1 MYFYMMII
9 VIYQDNSY
17 NVKVRKSVRF
27 GAILSSK
34 SRKGLQYHIV
44 LVTPEI
50 LLPGWMG
57 YQTKKEKKTEF
68 INTKVT
74 MEKPRKFCAPLS
86 LLRCHFFH
94 LFLSLPTEQPPR
106 QYREFLWKNMTKIWN
121 PFKIFWSFLV
131 NLLCRGAF
139 SLKNYNDDE

>member
-1 MYFYMMII
+1 MYFF
-9 VIYQDNSY
+9 DNDY
-17 NVKVRKSVRF
+17 CY
-27 GAILSSK
+27 LSGQFLQSEGEK
-34 SRKGLQYHIV
+34 IRQIWCHTVQQIQKGVVVSQQRAA
-44 LVTPEI
+44 VTPEI

-57 YQTKKEKKTEF
+57 CKKKKEKKTEF

-86 LLRCHFFH
+86 LFRCHFFH
-94 LFLSLPTEQPPR
+94 LFLSLPTQQPPR

-131 NLLCRGAF
+131 YLLSRGAF
-139 SLKNYNDDE
+139 SL

>member
-34 SRKGLQYHIV
+34 SRKGCKYHIV

-57 YQTKKEKKTEF
+57 YQKKKEKKTEF

-94 LFLSLPTEQPPR
+94 LFLSLPTQQPPR

-131 NLLCRGAF
+131 YLLCRGAF

>member
-1 MYFYMMII
+1 MWRWENPLDLVPYCLANPERG
-9 VIYQDNSY
+9 VVSQSAGDPRNS
-17 NVKVRKSVRF
+17 F
-27 GAILSSK
+27 TWMD
-34 SRKGLQYHIV
+34 GLQ
-44 LVTPEI
+44 EE
-50 LLPGWMG
+50 
-57 YQTKKEKKTEF
+57 KEKKKTEF

-131 NLLCRGAF
+131 YLLCRGAF